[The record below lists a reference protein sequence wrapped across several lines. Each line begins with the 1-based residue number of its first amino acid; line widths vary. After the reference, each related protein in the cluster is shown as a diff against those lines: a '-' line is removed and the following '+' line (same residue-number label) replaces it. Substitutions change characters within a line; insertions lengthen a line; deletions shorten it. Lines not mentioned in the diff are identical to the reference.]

1 MKGDI
6 MTNEEKIKKEL
17 TEMFGFNTEQIRV
30 ARERRV
36 FLEVP
41 YNQFRR
47 VLEYVVND
55 MEFRHLCTISG
66 LDEGETLA
74 FYYHLARTDGIVLN
88 LKTSVP
94 KANPVLQTIA
104 DIFPGGV
111 IYERELVDLLGAR
124 VEGLPEGNRYPLPD
138 SWPVGLCPLRKDFKI
153 EALAGV
159 DWQKEAQ
166 FNG

>member
-1 MKGDI
+1 

-17 TEMFGFNTEQIRV
+17 AETFGFSTEQVRV

-47 VLEYVVND
+47 VLEYVVNN
-55 MEFRHLCTISG
+55 MEFRRLCTISG

-94 KANPVLQTIA
+94 KANPVLQTIT
-104 DIFPGGV
+104 DIFPGSV
-111 IYERELVDLLGAR
+111 IYERELVDLLGTR
-124 VEGLPEGNRYPLPD
+124 VDGLPEGNRYPLPD
-138 SWPVGLCPLRKDFKI
+138 SWPVCQYPLRKDWKA
-153 EALAGV
+153 EMLDGV
-159 DWQKEAQ
+159 K
-166 FNG
+166 

>member
-1 MKGDI
+1 

-66 LDEGETLA
+66 MDEGETLS
-74 FYYHLARTDGIVLN
+74 FYYHLARKDGIVLN

-94 KANPVLQTIA
+94 KANPVLQTIG

-153 EALAGV
+153 GALAEV